1 MRRRTPLPLARTL
14 IHVVMLD
21 GLLWQ
26 TVGAETPIQP
36 NSLELKPLV
45 EEALDRNPE
54 VAAFREQVKAM
65 QERIPQARTMD
76 DPEVKIQLWNTPETL
91 DITSTQ
97 RTIYGLAQRFPFPG
111 VLSQRENV
119 AAREADQATQRL
131 AAKEREITEAVK
143 GAFYELFYAHKAIE
157 IHHEQITLLKQFFR
171 VANAKFRVGKGTQV
185 DVLQAQVELAKLFQ
199 RLPILEQRRQTAQAH
214 LNTLLNR
221 APTAPLGIPREPPR
235 HRTLLNVKDL
245 EDQALRQRPELREAD
260 LVVEQFE
267 SATKLVRLQDYPHMR
282 VELQRWQNHNADDGF
297 GGNVTLNIPF
307 SFWTKPKY
315 DAGVREATARVG
327 VARSKRHL
335 LENVTRFRIRDL
347 VTRIEATERIVELY
361 TTTVL
366 PQARQMLK
374 AANAGY
380 RTDRTDFFD
389 LIDAERALMTFQLEY
404 VRALVDREQQVASLE
419 RVSGVEF

>member
-1 MRRRTPLPLARTL
+1 MSRGTLIFAWTL
-14 IHVVMLD
+14 IHVALLN
-21 GLLWQ
+21 GLFWQ
-26 TVGAETPIQP
+26 TADAETSIET
-36 NSLELKPLV
+36 NTLALRPLV

-65 QERIPQARTMD
+65 QERIPQARALD

-91 DITSTQ
+91 DVTSTQ

-111 VLSQRENV
+111 VLSQQENV

-143 GAFYELFYAHKAIE
+143 GAFYELFYAHKALE
-157 IHHEQITLLKQFFR
+157 IHHEQIALLKQFFR
-171 VANAKFRVGKGTQV
+171 IANAKFRVGKGTQV

-199 RLPILEQRRQTAQAH
+199 RLPVLEQRRQTAQAR

-221 APTAPLGIPREPPR
+221 APTEPLGVPQDPPHHRAPLK
-235 HRTLLNVKDL
+235 VKDI
-245 EDQALRQRPELREAD
+245 EAHALRQRPELREAD

-267 SATKLVRLQDYPHMR
+267 SATKLARLQYYPHMR
-282 VELQRWQNHNADDGF
+282 VELQRWQNHNTDDGF

-315 DAGVREATARVG
+315 DAGVREATARVR

-335 LENVTRFRIRDL
+335 LENATRFRIRDL
-347 VTRIEATERIVELY
+347 VARIEATERIVELY

-389 LIDAERALMTFQLEY
+389 LIDAERALMTYQLEY